1 MSKFLNAFVN
11 LFNGKQNTPI
21 PDSIHNVVNYDN
33 GSLLLDVEQ
42 LKHSVDMLEKGCRL
56 QMFTQLEDIGVNSTT
71 ATFNDLLIAMPNEA
85 IIVVEVTSTVFP
97 NMDISPT
104 IAGVKQEGT
113 TSILSGPNG
122 ANWLELTFYNELGKW
137 RRRINAYV
145 PAGNLTLNDSGWQ
158 MITTN
163 GIQIEI
169 TSTMISAL
177 SNKLENLRT
186 PGEYQIS
193 GTNLNLLTD
202 NPFGTYNAT
211 TVASRISIYKSRQGG
226 NIIQEV
232 NSMLS
237 GGRYKFTRALEFSGI
252 VSSWTMWLNTQS
264 STRNLIA
271 ETTASYNLGS
281 PSIAYNNAYLQNAPT
296 IVSDATYKD
305 GTTQLSNEEI
315 ECAKQ
320 CASLYRKYK
329 LKAAIS
335 EKGYDEA
342 RYHIGAISQQ
352 VAQCFNDCG
361 LDWTKYGVITY
372 DKWDAIEPV
381 DYEPAI
387 YDHEGIEISPEVQC
401 VTGRAAGEIYMLRY
415 DEFNSFVNAGLV
427 AIQEDQERRLS
438 LLEAK

>member
-42 LKHSVDMLEKGCRL
+42 LMHSVDMLEKGCRL
-56 QMFTQLEDIGVNSTT
+56 QTFTQLEDIGVDSTT
-71 ATFNDLLIAMPNEA
+71 ANFNDLLIAFPNESM
-85 IIVVEVTSTVFP
+85 VVIEVTSTTFTH
-97 NMDISPT
+97 MDISPT

-113 TSILSGPNG
+113 TVILGGPNG

-169 TSTMISAL
+169 TSAMVTNL
-177 SNKLENLRT
+177 SNKLENLKT

-202 NPFGTYNAT
+202 NPFNTYNAT
-211 TVASRISIYKSRQGG
+211 TVASRISVYKSRQGG

-237 GGRYKFTRALEFSGI
+237 GGRYKFTRALEYSGTI
-252 VSSWTMWLNTQS
+252 STWTMWLNSQS
-264 STRNLIA
+264 QTRNLVP
-271 ETTASYNLGS
+271 ETSATYNLG
-281 PSIAYNNAYLQNAPT
+281 AAGTTFNNAYLQNAPIVVCDSDHKDFMMDIPDEILDAWHT
-296 IVSDATYKD
+296 VNYSQWKMKSAIIEKGPDKSRFHVGIIAQEIRDKFIAAGLDATAYGILIYSEWEGQEEVLHKPEQYDDEGRIVSQEVKYQPARQA
-305 GTTQLSNEEI
+305 GHVWMVRMEE
-315 ECAKQ
+315 CLA
-320 CASLYRKYK
+320 
-329 LKAAIS
+329 
-335 EKGYDEA
+335 
-342 RYHIGAISQQ
+342 
-352 VAQCFNDCG
+352 
-361 LDWTKYGVITY
+361 
-372 DKWDAIEPV
+372 
-381 DYEPAI
+381 
-387 YDHEGIEISPEVQC
+387 
-401 VTGRAAGEIYMLRY
+401 
-415 DEFNSFVNAGLV
+415 
-427 AIQEDQERRLS
+427 
-438 LLEAK
+438 LEAALMRRHLESINDRLMKAGI